1 MPKIFKTI
9 DKLRP
14 IYDWTDKITM
24 ILCKLLLIADI
35 LIACYS
41 VAGRLIGGAEIG
53 DGKFIRDYVP
63 FLKDPAWTE
72 EVVLTLMSYMA
83 VLSAAIAIRHEKHI
97 RMDAFDAF
105 LPKKLLLVLNLLS
118 DAVVL
123 FLGVIM
129 LTSGWKY
136 ATGLGSFGKYVS
148 IPWLSKFWQYFP
160 IPLAGAA
167 MILFELEQIVNHLKA
182 FFIKEEKEDAE

>member
-1 MPKIFKTI
+1 MPKIFTTL

-14 IYDWTDKITM
+14 IYNVTDKIVM

-35 LIACYS
+35 CISAYS
-41 VAGRLIGGAEIG
+41 IAGRLIGGIELPSGEFVRNI
-53 DGKFIRDYVP
+53 IP
-63 FLKDPAWTE
+63 FLKDPSWTE

-97 RMDAFDAF
+97 RMDAFDPF
-105 LPKKLLLVLNLLS
+105 LPKKVLLVLNILS
-118 DAVVL
+118 DIVVL
-123 FLGVIM
+123 ILGVIM

-148 IPWLSKFWQYFP
+148 MPWLSKFWMYFP
-160 IPLAGAA
+160 IPLAGFA
-167 MILFELEQIVNHLKA
+167 MIIYEIERIYEH
-182 FFIKEEKEDAE
+182 IKSIFVKKEAV